1 MLGVLHSTSLAVS
14 AIGLSLAQA
23 HGLKAKHATKQVDR
37 LLSNPGVDL
46 GRLFTPWIRQAIGD
60 DREIVV
66 AMDWTDFDADDQSTL
81 MLSLVTTYGRAQPLL
96 WLTVYKAELTGRRNE
111 FEDLCLARLKE
122 ALPEGVRVT
131 ILADRGFADVRL
143 MEFLLRTRLRLRDPV
158 SRRHVRERHRRRN
171 SQGDAQW
178 VGASGRARK
187 LTGAKLTREGFEVG
201 ACVHVHAKGMKE
213 AWHLAASDGAKSA
226 KAIVGLYAKRW
237 TIEPSFRDTKD
248 LRFGMGMAELRI
260 ADPMRRDRLLF
271 LNALA
276 ILLLTSARRRR
287 REPRHGQGLANQH
300 DQAPNPLPVP
310 SRVHVVRSHPQH
322 ARAPPPTPPH
332 QIRRNDQSKQ
342 SPSQRPNSCRKMRG
356 FMSRRAGV
364 NDLRTSR
371 PKMPHS
377 VFERREI
384 PDSGLQRRCAG
395 ARKSKVTASLAAG
408 VTLHEALKA
417 ADQLKP
423 AGVATS
429 RDRSRP
435 A

>member
-1 MLGVLHSTSLAVS
+1 MRVGDFRADMVSQWVGECFDGELHAKRIASLSDGVLGVLHSTSLAVS
-14 AIGLSLAQA
+14 AIGLALAQA

-60 DREIVV
+60 DREIDV

-111 FEDLCLARLKE
+111 FEDFCLARLKE

-143 MEFLLRTRLRLRDPV
+143 MEFLRELGFDYVIRFRGDTFVSATDGETRKA
-158 SRRHVRERHRRRN
+158 
-171 SQGDAQW
+171 AQW

-201 ACVHVHAKGMKE
+201 ACVCVHAKGMKE
-213 AWHLAASDGAKSA
+213 AWHLAAGDGAKSA
-226 KAIVGLYAKRW
+226 TAIIGLYAKRW
-237 TIEPSFRDTKD
+237 TIEPSFRDIKD

-276 ILLLTSARRRR
+276 ILLLTLLGA
-287 REPRHGQGLANQH
+287 
-300 DQAPNPLPVP
+300 
-310 SRVHVVRSHPQH
+310 
-322 ARAPPPTPPH
+322 
-332 QIRRNDQSKQ
+332 
-342 SPSQRPNSCRKMRG
+342 
-356 FMSRRAGV
+356 AGESLGMDK
-364 NDLRTSR
+364 DLRTSTTKRRTHSLFRQGCMWFGLIPNMPEPRLR
-371 PKMPHS
+371 PLLIRFGEMINQNTLLAS
-377 VFERREI
+377 A
-384 PDSGLQRRCAG
+384 L
-395 ARKSKVTASLAAG
+395 TAA
-408 VTLHEALKA
+408 EK
-417 ADQLKP
+417 
-423 AGVATS
+423 
-429 RDRSRP
+429 
-435 A
+435 